1 MDTVVILGN
10 LLDNAIEASS
20 KVENNRIIDIRIKYK
35 NDILF
40 IYVNNSFDG
49 SIVYEGEKMKTTK
62 KDKETHGIE
71 LNNIE
76 KILKKYDGT
85 MKVYHTE
92 NRFHVDI
99 LMYRV

>member
-1 MDTVVILGN
+1 MILGN

-20 KVENNRIIDIRIKYK
+20 KVENNRTIDIRIKYK

-49 SIVYEGEKMKTTK
+49 SIVYEGEKIKTTK
-62 KDKETHGIE
+62 KNKENHGIG